1 MAGSSTPLMKQW
13 QAAKQKHPDAL
24 VMIRVGDFYEL
35 LGPDADVG
43 VRVLGLTLTGKGGP
57 GAIPMAGVPAKS
69 RDEYVE
75 RLAGEGFRVALCEQV
90 EDPAEAK
97 GTVRREVTEVVTPGV
112 HFADGLL
119 QERRNN
125 FLAALAGDRHGELA
139 LAAADVSTGEVVV
152 TSATTETLEGE
163 LARIDPAELLLPA
176 EWEPGELPG
185 AERLRVTRRPQVMFD
200 PRFAWDEICFRYG
213 VQSPE
218 GFGIGPKDEALV
230 AALGGLL
237 AYLREVQPGGVG
249 SLRPPRLERPGEAMV
264 LDEMTRRNL
273 ELTEP
278 LRREPGMKPG
288 EGTLLGTVD
297 ETLTPM
303 GARLLRGWLLRPM
316 VALDRIHARQES
328 VAELV
333 DDGELRGRVRRE
345 LAQVRDLERLA
356 NKVASGRIGPRE
368 MRALADS
375 LARLPRLRRLEE
387 GAGTGALR
395 KLLRTLDPL
404 DDVRERIDRTLA
416 DTPAATFAD
425 GEGVIRAGFDPE
437 LDELR
442 GLREGGTDWMARLQ
456 ARERERSGIGT
467 LKVGFNRV
475 FGYFLEVPRSHADRV
490 PGEYERKQTL
500 ANLERF
506 VTGELKQWEAKILG
520 AEERIAELEA
530 RLFGELRQAL
540 ATQVKRFQDAAV
552 RVATLDV
559 LAGFAECAVRR
570 GYTRPEV
577 HDGYRLE
584 IRGGRHPVVETM
596 MPRDLY
602 IPNDVVLDD
611 EGRVMILTGPNM
623 AGKSTLLRMVG
634 LVQLLA
640 QVGAFVPADRAS
652 LGVCDRVFTRVGASD
667 NLVRGQSTF
676 MVEASE
682 CATILNG
689 GSRRSLVLMDEVG
702 RGTATWDGVSLAWAI
717 TEHLHG
723 VMEAKTIFA
732 THYHELTQLAD
743 LLPGVVNFNVEAR
756 EEADRIVFLHRLVP
770 GGADRSY
777 GIEVA
782 RMAGIPAGVIA
793 RAREILRTLEGSR
806 TAESRVI
813 EHLAEEVFAA
823 DQAAR
828 APGVEG
834 TGDKRQGTAGDG
846 GPERRVAERIRALD
860 PNRITPLDALTL
872 LAELRTELDGRG

>member
-1 MAGSSTPLMKQW
+1 MSGASTPLMKQW
-13 QAAKQKHPDAL
+13 KAAKEKHPDAVVL
-24 VMIRVGDFYEL
+24 IRVGDFYEL
-35 LGPDADVG
+35 LGPDAEVG

-69 RDEYVE
+69 RDEYLE
-75 RLAGEGFRVALCEQV
+75 KLAGAGFRIAVCEQV

-97 GTVRREVTEVVTPGV
+97 GTVRREVVEVITPGV

-125 FLAALAGDRHGELA
+125 FLAALAEDRNGELG

-152 TSATTETLEGE
+152 TAATAETLEAE
-163 LARIDPAELLLPA
+163 LARLDPAELLLPA
-176 EWEPGELPG
+176 DRSDGGLPG
-185 AERLRVTRRPQVMFD
+185 VERLRVTRRPRVMFD
-200 PRFAWDEICFRYG
+200 PRLAWDEICFRYG

-218 GFGIGPKDEALV
+218 GFGIGEKDEALV
-230 AALGGLL
+230 SALGGLL

-249 SLRPPRLERPGEAMV
+249 NLRPPRLERPGEAMV

-273 ELTEP
+273 ELVEP

-303 GARLLRGWLLRPM
+303 GARLLRAWLLRPM
-316 VALDRIHARQES
+316 VSPDRIRARQDS

-333 DDGELRGRVRRE
+333 DDHELRGRVRRE
-345 LAQVRDLERLA
+345 LEHVRDLERLSA
-356 NKVASGRIGPRE
+356 KVASGRINPRE
-368 MRALADS
+368 LRALADS
-375 LARLPRLRRLEE
+375 LARLPALRRLEE
-387 GAGTGALR
+387 SAGTGALR

-404 DDVRERIDRTLA
+404 DDVRERIGRTLA
-416 DTPAATFAD
+416 DAPAATFAE
-425 GEGVIRAGFDPE
+425 GEGVIRPGFDAE

-456 ARERERSGIGT
+456 VRERERSGIGT
-467 LKVGFNRV
+467 LKVGYNRV

-506 VTGELKQWEAKILG
+506 VTSELKEWEGRILG

-530 RLFGELRQAL
+530 RIFGELRQAL
-540 ATQVKRFQDAAV
+540 ATQVRRFQEAAV

-559 LAGFAECAVRR
+559 LAGFAECAARR

-577 HDGYRLE
+577 HEGYRLE

-602 IPNDVVLDD
+602 IPNDVSLDE

-640 QVGAFVPADRAS
+640 QVGAFVPADHAS
-652 LGVCDRVFTRVGASD
+652 LGLCDRIFTRVGASD

-689 GSRRSLVLMDEVG
+689 GTRRSLVLMDEVG

-732 THYHELTQLAD
+732 THYHELTELAD
-743 LLPGVVNFNVEAR
+743 LLPGVVNFNVAAR
-756 EEADRIVFLHRLVP
+756 EEGDRIVFLHRLVP

-782 RMAGIPAGVIA
+782 RMAGIPPAVIA

-806 TAESRVI
+806 SAESRVI
-813 EHLAEEVFAA
+813 EHLAEEVYAA
-823 DQAAR
+823 DTAAR
-828 APGVEG
+828 VAAIAPPA
-834 TGDKRQGTAGDG
+834 D
-846 GPERRVAERIRALD
+846 GPERRVADRIRATD
-860 PNRITPLDALTL
+860 PNRITPLDALAL
-872 LAELRTELDGRG
+872 LAELRGELA